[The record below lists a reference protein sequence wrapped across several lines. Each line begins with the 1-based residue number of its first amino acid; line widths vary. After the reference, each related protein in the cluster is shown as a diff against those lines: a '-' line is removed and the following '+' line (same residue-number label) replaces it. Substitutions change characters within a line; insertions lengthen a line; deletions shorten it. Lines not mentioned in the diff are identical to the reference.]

1 MRRLRAAQAHAID
14 KPDQNPAADRW
25 GERLPRSLGP
35 WGATAVVVGVTI
47 GSGIFRVP
55 ATVAAQLHAPGPAM
69 LCWLLGG
76 LISLCG
82 ALSVAELGAAF
93 PRSGGIFAYLLESF
107 GPVPAFLYGWACLMV
122 ITPAALG
129 ATSTIFAEYLGY
141 FLPISAAG
149 VHYVAALMIA
159 LMGVINYIGLRRASA
174 LMNVTTA
181 AKLIALI
188 VLGLLAF
195 TAARAPATA
204 PLPATVVPRAGL
216 SLIATA
222 LIPVLWT
229 YDGWSNLTSVGG
241 EASRPQTTLPVGLI
255 LGTTCVALVYVL
267 LNLGFWHVLSASQ
280 MAHSPLV
287 AAAAAARIPAIGRAG
302 AALVAGLVLVSTFSG
317 LNGSM
322 MTDPR
327 IIYGMADRGL
337 FFRSVA
343 RVSPRFRSPSVAIG
357 LSAALGCVYVLQ
369 NDFAQLADR
378 FVLGEWPFYALAVAG
393 VYVLRHK
400 RPDLPR
406 PYRAWGY
413 PFLPALFLLASLAL
427 MGNALVTDPRDTGAT
442 LLTIAVGLP
451 AYAIWKWLDHRR
463 RTKASD

>member
-1 MRRLRAAQAHAID
+1 M
-14 KPDQNPAADRW
+14 
-25 GERLPRSLGP
+25 PRSLGP
-35 WGATAVVVGVTI
+35 WGATAVVIGVTI

-76 LISLCG
+76 LVSLCG
-82 ALSVAELGAAF
+82 ALSVAELGAAL
-93 PRSGGIFAYLLESF
+93 PRSGGIFAYLLECF
-107 GPVPAFLYGWACLMV
+107 GPVPAFLYGWACLTV

-149 VHYVAALMIA
+149 VHYVAALTIA

-174 LMNVTTA
+174 VMNVTTA
-181 AKLIALI
+181 AKFIAVI
-188 VLGLLAF
+188 VLGLLTF
-195 TAARAPATA
+195 TAIRAPHSP
-204 PLPATVVPRAGL
+204 PLPVTTTHVATM
-216 SLIATA
+216 SLIASA

-241 EASRPQTTLPVGLI
+241 EVSRPQTTLPIGLV
-255 LGTTCVALVYVL
+255 LGTSCVVLVYML
-267 LNLGFWHVLSASQ
+267 LNLGFWHALSGAE
-280 MAHSPLV
+280 MAASPLV
-287 AAAAAARIPAIGRAG
+287 AATAAARIPLIGSAG
-302 AALVAGLVLVSTFSG
+302 AGLVAGLVLVSSFSG

-337 FFRSVA
+337 FFGPVA
-343 RVSPRFRSPSVAIG
+343 RVSPRFKSPSIAIG
-357 LSAALGCVYVLQ
+357 LSVAFGCVYVLQ

-378 FVLGEWPFYALAVAG
+378 FVLGEWPFYALSVAG
-393 VYVLRHK
+393 VYVLRRK

-406 PYRAWGY
+406 PYRVWAY
-413 PFLPALFLLASLAL
+413 PVLPALFLLASLAL
-427 MGNALVTDPRDTGAT
+427 IGNALVTDPRDTGIT
-442 LLTIAVGLP
+442 LLIIAIGLP
-451 AYAIWKWLDHRR
+451 AYAVWKRLDPSRR
-463 RTKASD
+463 PKASQ

>member
-1 MRRLRAAQAHAID
+1 M
-14 KPDQNPAADRW
+14 
-25 GERLPRSLGP
+25 PRSLGP

-55 ATVAAQLHAPGPAM
+55 AILAGQLHAQGPAM

-93 PRSGGIFAYLLESF
+93 PRSGGIFAYLLESY
-107 GPVPAFLYGWACLMV
+107 GSVPAFLYGWACLTV
-122 ITPAALG
+122 VTPAALG

-141 FLPISAAG
+141 FLPISAAA
-149 VHYVAALMIA
+149 VHYVAALTIA

-174 LMNVTTA
+174 VMNVTTA
-181 AKLIALI
+181 AKFVAVV

-195 TAARAPATA
+195 TAVRAPSAPPAPMAVAHGAT
-204 PLPATVVPRAGL
+204 L
-216 SLIATA
+216 SLIGTA

-241 EASRPQTTLPVGLI
+241 EISRPQTTLPVGLA
-255 LGTTCVALVYVL
+255 LGTACVVLVYLL
-267 LNLGFWHVLSASQ
+267 LNLGFWHALSGSQ
-280 MAHSPLV
+280 MARSPLV
-287 AAAAAARIPAIGRAG
+287 AATAAARIPSIGTAG
-302 AALVAGLVLVSTFSG
+302 AALVAALVLVSTFSG

-337 FFRSVA
+337 FFRAVA
-343 RVSPRFRSPSVAIG
+343 RVSPRFQSPSVAIG

-378 FVLGEWPFYALAVAG
+378 FVLGEWPFYAATVAG
-393 VYVLRHK
+393 VYVLRYK

-406 PYRAWGY
+406 PYRVWGY
-413 PFLPALFLLASLAL
+413 PLLPALFLLASLAL
-427 MGNALVTDPRDTGAT
+427 IGNALVTDPRDTGIT

-451 AYAIWKWLDHRR
+451 AYAIWKALERASARR
-463 RTKASD
+463 SGVKDSRREAD

>member
-1 MRRLRAAQAHAID
+1 MPID
-14 KPDQNPAADRW
+14 TPTQNPAADRW
-25 GERLPRSLGP
+25 GERMPRSLGP

-55 ATVAAQLHAPGPAM
+55 ATVAGQLHGPGPAM

-82 ALSVAELGAAF
+82 ALSVAELGAAL
-93 PRSGGIFAYLLESF
+93 PRSGGIFAYLLECY
-107 GPVPAFLYGWACLMV
+107 GPLPAFLYGWACLMV

-141 FLPISAAG
+141 FLPISAAD
-149 VHYVAALMIA
+149 VHYVAALTIA
-159 LMGVINYIGLRRASA
+159 VMGVINYIGLRRAA
-174 LMNVTTA
+174 AVMNVTTV
-181 AKLIALI
+181 AKFIAII

-195 TAARAPATA
+195 TAVRSPAQ
-204 PLPATVVPRAGL
+204 PPQPAAWAHEASL
-216 SLIATA
+216 SLIASA

-241 EASRPQTTLPVGLI
+241 EISRPQTTLPIGLV
-255 LGTTCVALVYVL
+255 LGTGCVVLVYVL
-267 LNLGFWHVLSASQ
+267 LNLGFWHALSASE
-280 MAHSPLV
+280 MAASPLV
-287 AAAAAARIPAIGRAG
+287 AATAAAHIPAIGAAG
-302 AALVAGLVLVSTFSG
+302 ASLVTCLVLVSSFSG

-337 FFRSVA
+337 FFRAVA
-343 RVSPRFRSPSVAIG
+343 RVSPRFNSPSVAIV

-378 FVLGEWPFYALAVAG
+378 FVLGEWPFYAASVAG
-393 VYVLRHK
+393 VYVLRRT

-406 PYRAWGY
+406 PYRVWAY
-413 PFLPALFLLASLAL
+413 PLLPALFLLASLGL
-427 MGNALVTDPRDTGAT
+427 MGNALLTDPRDTGIT
-442 LLTIAVGLP
+442 LLTIAVGFP
-451 AYAIWKWLDHRR
+451 AYAIWKWLDRR
-463 RTKASD
+463 RAKANE

>member
-1 MRRLRAAQAHAID
+1 M
-14 KPDQNPAADRW
+14 
-25 GERLPRSLGP
+25 PRSLGP
-35 WGATAVVVGVTI
+35 WGATAVVVGTTI

-55 ATVAAQLHAPGPAM
+55 ATVAGQLHTPGPAM
-69 LCWLLGG
+69 LCWVLGG

-82 ALSVAELGAAF
+82 ALSVAELSAAL
-93 PRSGGIFAYLLESF
+93 PRSGGLFAYLLEAF

-141 FLPISAAG
+141 FLPISPAA
-149 VHYVAALMIA
+149 VHYVAALTIV
-159 LMGVINYIGLRRASA
+159 LMGLINYIGLRRASA
-174 LMNVTTA
+174 VMTVTTA
-181 AKLIALI
+181 AKFLAIIL
-188 VLGLLAF
+188 LGLLAF
-195 TAARAPATA
+195 TAVRAPAA
-204 PLPATVVPRAGL
+204 PVPPAGAHSAGL

-241 EASRPQTTLPVGLI
+241 EISRPQRNLPLGLV
-255 LGTTCVALVYVL
+255 LGTACVVLVYVL
-267 LNLGFWHVLSASQ
+267 LNLGFWHALSGSE

-287 AAAAAARIPAIGRAG
+287 AAAAAARIPAIGAAG

-337 FFRSVA
+337 FFGPVA
-343 RVSPRFRSPSVAIG
+343 RVSPRFKSPSVAIG
-357 LSAALGCVYVLQ
+357 LSVLLGCVYVLG

-378 FVLGEWPFYALAVAG
+378 FILGEWPFYALTVAA
-393 VYVLRHK
+393 VYVLRRT

-413 PFLPALFLLASLAL
+413 PVLPALFLLASLGL
-427 MGNALVTDPRDTGAT
+427 MGNALVTDPRDTGIT

-451 AYAIWKWLDHRR
+451 AYAIWKWLSSIKDARR
-463 RTKASD
+463 EAD

>member
-1 MRRLRAAQAHAID
+1 M
-14 KPDQNPAADRW
+14 
-25 GERLPRSLGP
+25 PRSLGA
-35 WGATAVVVGVTI
+35 WGATAVVVGTTI

-55 ATVAAQLHAPGPAM
+55 ATVAGQLHSPGLAM

-82 ALSVAELGAAF
+82 ALSVAELGAAL
-93 PRSGGIFAYLLESF
+93 PRSGGLFAYLLEGF

-149 VHYVAALMIA
+149 VHYVAALTIV
-159 LMGVINYIGLRRASA
+159 LMGVINYVGLRRASA
-174 LMNVTTA
+174 VMNVTTA
-181 AKLIALI
+181 AKFVAII

-195 TAARAPATA
+195 TAVRAPAA
-204 PLPATVVPRAGL
+204 SLPAPAAHAASL
-216 SLIATA
+216 SLLGSA
-222 LIPVLWT
+222 LIPILWT
-229 YDGWSNLTSVGG
+229 YDGWANLTSVGG
-241 EASRPQTTLPVGLI
+241 EISRPQTNLPIGLV
-255 LGTTCVALVYVL
+255 LGTACVVLVYVL
-267 LNLGFWHVLSASQ
+267 LNFGFWHALSGSE

-287 AAAAAARIPAIGRAG
+287 AAAAAARIPAIGSAG

-337 FFRSVA
+337 FFRSVG
-343 RVSPRFRSPSVAIG
+343 RVSPRFKSPSVAIG
-357 LSAALGCVYVLQ
+357 LSVALGCVYVLQ

-378 FVLGEWPFYALAVAG
+378 FILGEWPFYTLTVAA
-393 VYVLRHK
+393 VYVLRRK

-406 PYRAWGY
+406 PYRVWGY
-413 PFLPALFLLASLAL
+413 PLLPALFLLASLGL
-427 MGNALVTDPRDTGAT
+427 MGNALVTDPWDTGVT
-442 LLTIAVGLP
+442 LATIAVGLP
-451 AYAIWKWLDHRR
+451 AYALWKALARLAARR
-463 RTKASD
+463 ATVRDSRRGAD